1 MARNKSAFQVI
12 KDPVHGSMQFTH
24 EEASWIMPFID
35 HENFQRLRHIKQ
47 AGLCDWFFP
56 GAVHTRFNHSLG
68 CCYVASQIANKIGLK
83 PEQKQTVM
91 IACLLHD
98 IGHGPFSHVF
108 EHVFHKKC
116 VRHELWTPYFFKDFS
131 SDEFLDKIN
140 RRSKDVPLNKSRFK
154 LIERII
160 MHTEDKQKLLAD
172 IVSSQLDADRLDY
185 LLRDSHFCGVN
196 YGEYDFRWLLHCL
209 TVVESGQEKR
219 LGIIASGVGAVEHY
233 LMARRLMTR
242 NVYQMGKKFAA
253 ECMLIE
259 FLKHLSQGLLEDE
272 RFAAV
277 QHKTLAKFIIKVN
290 AFNEKIRDSKDSDKL
305 IKQFLKNNYDMYK
318 QMYDHDVFSIIR
330 SCAAMDFNHQ
340 AITLAKRLYQ
350 RCLPK
355 AVPIYPQHIEKVREM
370 VNSTKTKCRKQLLSW
385 QLQVLSLP
393 HQSYQAD
400 RDPILVEEE
409 SGRVRKLHDHS
420 IVMHALSDQW
430 ESSHIISIDQ
440 EAIALPEVRKLIQR
454 VRKL

>member
-1 MARNKSAFQVI
+1 MVGHKNTFQVI
-12 KDPVHGSMQFTH
+12 KDPVHGSMEFTNQ
-24 EEASWIMPFID
+24 EANWIMPFVD

-68 CCYVASQIANKIGLK
+68 CCYVASQIANKIGLN

-108 EHVFHKKC
+108 EHVFYKNC
-116 VRHELWTPYFFKDFS
+116 VKHELWTPYFFKDFS

-140 RRSKDVPLNKSRFK
+140 CRSKDVPINKSRFR

-160 MHTEDKQKLLAD
+160 MHTENKQKLLAD

-185 LLRDSHFCGVN
+185 LLRDSHFCGVS

-209 TVVESGQEKR
+209 TVVENKNEKH
-219 LGIIASGVGAVEHY
+219 LGIIASGVGVVEHY

-253 ECMLIE
+253 EFYLTE
-259 FLKHLSQGLLEDE
+259 FLKYLSQGLLEDQ

-277 QHKTLAKFIIKVN
+277 QHKTLAKFIIKAN
-290 AFNEKIRDSKDSDKL
+290 AFNEKVRDSSDEDKL

-318 QMYDHDVFSIIR
+318 KMYDHDVFSIIR
-330 SCAAMDFNHQ
+330 SCAAMDFDHP
-340 AITLAKRLYQ
+340 AIALAKRLYQ
-350 RCLPK
+350 RHLPK
-355 AVPIYPQHIEKVREM
+355 AVSIHPQHIEKARDM
-370 VNSTKTKCRKQLLSW
+370 VQKTKNKCKKQLASW
-385 QLQVLSLP
+385 QLHVLSLP

-400 RDPILVEEE
+400 RDPILVKED
-409 SGRVRKLHDHS
+409 SGRVRRLHDHS

-430 ESSHIISIDQ
+430 ESSHIVSIDQ
-440 EAIALPEVRKLIQR
+440 EAFAMLEVRKLVER
-454 VRKL
+454 LRKL